1 MNIKILLCFLL
12 FSFATT
18 YVQAQAEE
26 EEMATL
32 NNESNRKHIIK
43 TNLLS
48 ALTRSASL
56 SYENILNSQSG
67 IQAGA
72 YYGKSNLLGGIERL
86 SVTAEYRRYFSKE
99 ENPLV
104 GLYLAPYLKYQQLTH
119 REENIN
125 EQLTAEASIST
136 LGIGLLIGRQWI
148 AKKGFTVDMYAGA
161 GYNPRVKLQSVT
173 SPVDANYPYSF
184 SERRWQT
191 DIRLG
196 LVAGYAF

>member
-1 MNIKILLCFLL
+1 MNIRILLYFIF
-12 FSFATT
+12 FSLAAIH
-18 YVQAQAEE
+18 VQAQAEE

-48 ALTRSASL
+48 ILTGSASL
-56 SYENILNSQSG
+56 NYENILNNHSG

-86 SVTAEYRRYFSKE
+86 SITTEYRRYFSKE

-104 GLYLAPYLKYQQLTH
+104 GMYLAPYLKYQQLTH
-119 REENIN
+119 SEEDMN
-125 EQLTAEASIST
+125 EQLTAEASIT
-136 LGIGLLIGRQWI
+136 TVGLGVLIGRQWI

-161 GYNPRVKLQSVT
+161 GYNPHVKLQSVKQ
-173 SPVDANYPYSF
+173 VDNDYPYSF

-196 LVAGYAF
+196 LVAGFAF

>member
-1 MNIKILLCFLL
+1 MNIRILLYFFI
-12 FSFATT
+12 FSLAFTNA
-18 YVQAQAEE
+18 QAQAEE

-48 ALTRSASL
+48 ILTRSASL
-56 SYENILNSQSG
+56 SYENVLNNRSG

-86 SVTAEYRRYFSKE
+86 SFTAEYRRYFSKE
-99 ENPLV
+99 ENSLV
-104 GLYLAPYLKYQQLTH
+104 GMYLAPYLKYQQLIH
-119 REENIN
+119 REEDMN
-125 EQLTAEASIST
+125 EQLTAEANIT
-136 LGIGLLIGRQWI
+136 TVGLGVLIGRQWI

-161 GYNPRVKLQSVT
+161 GYNPHVKLQSVKQLNN
-173 SPVDANYPYSF
+173 DYPYSF

-196 LVAGYAF
+196 MVAGFAF

>member
-1 MNIKILLCFLL
+1 
-12 FSFATT
+12 
-18 YVQAQAEE
+18 
-26 EEMATL
+26 MATL
-32 NNESNRKHIIK
+32 NNEGNKTHILK

-56 SYENILNSQSG
+56 SYENKLNSYSG

-86 SVTAEYRRYFSKE
+86 SFTAEYRRYFSKE

-104 GLYLAPYLKYQQLTH
+104 GMYLAPYLKYQQLTH
-119 REENIN
+119 REEDIN
-125 EQLTAEASIST
+125 DQPTAEAGINT
-136 LGIGLLIGRQWI
+136 LGAGLLIGRQWI

-161 GYNPRVKLQSVT
+161 GYNPRVKLQSVKQ
-173 SPVDANYPYSF
+173 VNNDYPYSF

-196 LVAGYAF
+196 LVAGFAF